1 MDEEKGNL
9 DAEDQEE
16 SLESLKQ
23 KFEDQRKRAEKAEA
37 EAKEYKGTLETLA
50 QEINQNPEPEPEQLP
65 TQEKGIGFDDLAD
78 NLAVLKP
85 LEQEEVEELRSQARE
100 LGVDPIKFAQSKA
113 WKAHL
118 DALRVN
124 KKAEDNTPVP
134 SNRTA
139 IFDGKSF
146 EDIVHSKDASDDDK
160 QRAFE
165 AQRDALLNRGV
176 NQNI

>member
-16 SLESLKQ
+16 TLESLKQ

-37 EAKEYKGTLETLA
+37 EAKEYKGALETLA
-50 QEINQNPEPEPEQLP
+50 QEEPEPEKLP
-65 TQEKGIGFDDLAD
+65 TQEKGFGFDDLAD

-85 LEQEEVEELRSQARE
+85 LEQEEIEELRSQAKD

-113 WKAHL
+113 WQAHL

-124 KKAEDNTPVP
+124 KKAENDTPEP

-139 IFDGKSF
+139 VFQGKTF
-146 EDIVHSKDASDDDK
+146 TDIVHSKDSSQGDK
-160 QRAFE
+160 QAAFE
-165 AQRDALLNRGV
+165 AQRDALLKRGA